1 MVLLAMIRREWIHAV
16 LRIARQ
22 GYYFA
27 VGGRGQWR
35 TTEFGGSRRLIAAAN
50 RGSACCRMRA
60 PAMNP
65 QTKSTELREKTFRT
79 QLLAWYDAHARDLP
93 WRQRPRA
100 TKPRDPYRVWLSEIM
115 LQQTRVA
122 AVIAHYH
129 EFLRRFPTVE
139 KLARAREA
147 SVLAAWSGL
156 GYYRRARMLHA
167 AAKVV
172 VREGGRFPAT
182 AERLRAL
189 PGVGRYTAAAIAS
202 IAFGE
207 PVAVVDGNVER
218 VLQRVSGRRLA
229 GEEFWRAAE
238 GVLDRGR
245 PGDFNQA
252 MMELGATVCTPRAP
266 ACLTCPVVEL
276 CATRG
281 ELAGSGKVVR
291 QKRREIHY
299 ALDLRDDAVFLVQ
312 RARDARLMAGMW
324 ELPEMV
330 GPVLGARKQQVPP
343 ARFASR
349 RNDNQNESDSPAWFT
364 LRHSITVT
372 DYTVRVWRTTAA
384 ASVRGEWV
392 AVGRLARVALTGL
405 ARKILRKAEIIAAHP
420 KGARRHLS

>member
-1 MVLLAMIRREWIHAV
+1 
-16 LRIARQ
+16 
-22 GYYFA
+22 
-27 VGGRGQWR
+27 
-35 TTEFGGSRRLIAAAN
+35 
-50 RGSACCRMRA
+50 
-60 PAMNP
+60 MNP
-65 QTKSTELREKTFRT
+65 QTKSTELREEIVRT

-93 WRQRPRA
+93 WRESC
-100 TKPRDPYRVWLSEIM
+100 DPYRVWLSEIM

-167 AAKVV
+167 AARVV
-172 VREGGRFPAT
+172 ARELGGQFPANV
-182 AERLRAL
+182 EGLREL

-218 VLQRVSGRRLA
+218 VLQRLSGRRLV
-229 GEEFWRAAE
+229 GEEFWRTAE
-238 GVLDRGR
+238 GMLDRGR

-266 ACLTCPVVEL
+266 GCLTCPVVEL

-281 ELAGSGKVVR
+281 EMAGTAKAPR
-291 QKRREIHY
+291 QRKREIHY
-299 ALDLRDDAVFLVQ
+299 ALDLCDGKVFLVQ

-324 ELPEMV
+324 ELPEI
-330 GPVLGARKQQVPP
+330 PAGAKAKINGSGEIAALKALRHPKAKRIFSRPDSRHEPSKGDATVRP
-343 ARFASR
+343 RIASTAGSSG
-349 RNDNQNESDSPAWFT
+349 DGAGVCFT

-372 DYTVRVWRTTAA
+372 DYTVRVWRMATPRA
-384 ASVRGEWV
+384 VIRGEWM
-392 AVGRLARVALTGL
+392 AVERLERVALTGL
-405 ARKILRKAEIIAAHP
+405 ARKILRKAEVIAGP
-420 KGARRHLS
+420 GKGD